1 MEIINQIRSIVNRLI
16 ASNNSSVVPDN
27 APVVPDNAPV
37 VPENAP
43 IVPENAPVVTPTP
56 ASTSNAPII
65 EYNPGVNKTLISVH
79 AIEVV
84 TNILKDSGNT
94 RARITSSERTP
105 SKQAQAMYN
114 NILTQG
120 VDRQKRLYGPSG
132 DRVIDVYVQQ
142 KAIGKSPSEI
152 LEAMT
157 AKIVE
162 VGPSN
167 ISHHLADFTKLV
179 VVDIAPSS
187 VVHQNEFVATALK
200 YKTNGKLSQFFYPG
214 NGDPAYH
221 LEIPN
226 EILG

>member
-1 MEIINQIRSIVNRLI
+1 MEIINQIRSIFNRLI
-16 ASNNSSVVPDN
+16 TSNNSSVVPDSP
-27 APVVPDNAPV
+27 PVIA
-37 VPENAP
+37 
-43 IVPENAPVVTPTP
+43 PTP
-56 ASTSNAPII
+56 ASTESNAPII
-65 EYNPGVNKTLISVH
+65 EYNPDVNKTVISVY
-79 AIEVV
+79 AIEVI

-105 SKQAQAMYN
+105 AAQAQAMYH
-114 NILTQG
+114 NIVLKG
-120 VDRQKRLYGPSG
+120 VDTQKRLYGPSG
-132 DRVIDVYVQQ
+132 DKVIDVYIQQ
-142 KAIGKSPSEI
+142 KAMGKSPSEI

-187 VVHQNEFVATALK
+187 VVYQNEFIATASK
-200 YKTNGKLSQFFYPG
+200 YKTNGILSEFFHPG
-214 NGDPAYH
+214 DGDPAYH

-226 EILG
+226 KILGDRGVA